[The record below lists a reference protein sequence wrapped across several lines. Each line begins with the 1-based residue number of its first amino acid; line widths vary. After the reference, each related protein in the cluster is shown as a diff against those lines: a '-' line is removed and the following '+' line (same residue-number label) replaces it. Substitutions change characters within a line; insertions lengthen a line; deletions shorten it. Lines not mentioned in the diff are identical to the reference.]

1 MGAFNVSS
9 EVALSI
15 ASKLTQGARKRLLAR
30 VRSEVDDVTLLPWV
44 FLPTSLTF
52 VHVFAT
58 APSLAIVE
66 RSIILE
72 LNQKLYS
79 IGP

>member
-1 MGAFNVSS
+1 MVGAFNVSS

-30 VRSEVDDVTLLPWV
+30 MRSEVDDVAFLPRV
-44 FLPTSLTF
+44 FLPTSLAF

-58 APSLAIVE
+58 APSLAVVE
-66 RSIILE
+66 RSVILE
-72 LNQKLYS
+72 
-79 IGP
+79 